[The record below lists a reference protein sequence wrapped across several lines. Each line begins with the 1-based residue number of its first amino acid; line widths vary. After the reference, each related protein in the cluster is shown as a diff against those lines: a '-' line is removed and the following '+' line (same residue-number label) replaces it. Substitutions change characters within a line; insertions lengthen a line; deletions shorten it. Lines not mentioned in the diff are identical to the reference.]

1 MNEKTFARLLL
12 DLNSEDYAK
21 VEEAANTIS
30 ALRDSNALPL
40 ILSALE
46 TGSPLIKRVM
56 LWALQN
62 YPSLDYSL
70 FVSYLSSPD
79 SDVSEAAQVLFMV
92 GKEKSVDVLSQ
103 VLHSS
108 ADEKLICSVVETLG
122 QYREEYVCSP
132 LISALTSP
140 FPSVREVAAYALAFY
155 RTPAVTEGLF
165 SLLSDVTPV
174 VHAALTALRHR
185 SLDENRINLILP
197 LLMHEESAV
206 RVAAVH
212 VLDAH
217 VPDSAADDAD
227 SKVRRAV
234 AETTANVD
242 VIKKL
247 CRDSDSSVRMA
258 AVDNLQKLGI
268 NMDEMFISLLKDE
281 NPGVRRA
288 AASALGNSSGD
299 TVISALIEAL
309 SDVKPGVCATVAS
322 SLGKIGGEEAISA
335 LKKYE
340 NNRNPILS
348 GIIKNAL
355 SEALKK

>member
-1 MNEKTFARLLL
+1 MNEKTFAKFLL

-30 ALRDSNALPL
+30 SLRDSNALPL

-46 TGSPLIKRVM
+46 TGSPLVKRVM

-62 YPSLDYSL
+62 YSSLDYSL

-79 SDVSEAAQVLFMV
+79 SDVREAAQVLFMV
-92 GKEKSVDVLSQ
+92 GKEKSVDVLAQIIHTST
-103 VLHSS
+103 
-108 ADEKLICSVVETLG
+108 DEKLICSVVETLG

-132 LISALTSP
+132 LIYALTSP
-140 FPSVREVAAYALAFY
+140 FTSVREVAAYALTVY
-155 RTPAVTEGLF
+155 RAPAVTDGLLL
-165 SLLSDVTPV
+165 LLSDVPQV
-174 VHAALTALRHR
+174 VHAALMALRNR
-185 SLDENRINLILP
+185 SFDENQINLIIP
-197 LLMHEESAV
+197 LTVHEDRAV

-217 VPDSAADDAD
+217 VPDSVANDVDP
-227 SKVRRAV
+227 KVRRAV
-234 AETTANVD
+234 AETTATVD

-247 CRDSDSSVRMA
+247 CMDSDSSVRMA
-258 AVDNLQKLGI
+258 AVDSLQKHGI
-268 NMDEMFISLLKDE
+268 NMDDMLISLLKDE

-288 AASALGNSSGD
+288 AASALGKSSGD
-299 TVISALIEAL
+299 KVISALIEAL